1 MSSSFLSQQ
10 EIEKLIDRL
19 HPDLADE
26 VKQEKEGSHPK
37 QEEPPAAPAAP
48 AEEVERV
55 EFPEFVQ
62 APQGAKERGVNF
74 FESVPVTLD
83 LELGSATLTVRE
95 ILALQKD
102 SVIRL
107 DKLAGENAAL
117 CVNGKPLAS
126 GEVVV
131 INDNFGFR
139 VAEVG
144 GTSANPPKKE

>member
-26 VKQEKEGSHPK
+26 VKQEKEGSQPK
-37 QEEPPAAPAAP
+37 QEEPPAAP

-83 LELGSATLTVRE
+83 LELGAATLTVRE

-102 SVIRL
+102 SIIRL

-144 GTSANPPKKE
+144 GSSANPPKKE